1 MLREARDH
9 LSTAV
14 ERGCER
20 GLTPSEAEMDAV
32 ARFGAT
38 RRLVKSEIREAGPLW
53 ALSLAVIGAI
63 AITVVV
69 AAGGT
74 AAVALGPDPF
84 NYHVPP
90 PVAVAWEGDE
100 VGAATSGINPWAVSA
115 AGQNDAWIVGQPR
128 SHLVSHNGG
137 FRRVYDVG
145 YPQAWHWQGRSWQV
159 VRMARAGVSAEFHAV
174 AASSVGAW
182 AAGATAPDYRHARP
196 LVERWDGS
204 RWTISLHPKNAR
216 GLLLAVSAS
225 APDNVWA
232 VGGAF
237 PPQEQ
242 HLNPD
247 HLLPLAERWD
257 GRAWQRVP
265 LPWAKP
271 GMKLD
276 KVVALS
282 PSDVWVAS
290 TGFFGQVTSIF
301 VEHWDGTSW
310 TSIRAPFG
318 PHAPIAGF
326 TATTGGAAW
335 AVGAY
340 THDGYTRTLAARWDG
355 KRWGITPTPNPSTVS
370 TLTAVTAV
378 SPTDAWA
385 IGLTGQ
391 QNIGFFLHW
400 DGRRWTREPATDP
413 FTAQTIND
421 GLAVSQAAGG
431 SVFAFGHTQ
440 GPRGTTIMRWQP
452 PCWVP
457 TRSPDSEAS
466 TPHQQP
472 CSLPTGG
479 SPPAVNPN
487 APAQRRATVASAEAV
502 LTRALLVAQQNAY
515 DVSQHKRFVYH
526 SFSYIGD
533 DGAPIGR
540 MAHVSREMSDGLR
553 RVYLGHLARALPHFR
568 QATDL
573 LNGYLASHPSDTPTD
588 PPAAEVAWLMS
599 RLPHAD
605 RKIAHAIGSLP
616 PKARQ
621 QQVRYW
627 ATKAI
632 DWLVAEGIVNTTFF
646 KQSRLPQFRPTW
658 LAPGARWRE
667 INLRYHDMILHSNDQ
682 QAVQADLTAI
692 RSQLPAAAR

>member
-14 ERGCER
+14 ERGRKKGLSR
-20 GLTPSEAEMDAV
+20 GEAEIEAV
-32 ARFGAT
+32 RRFGTT
-38 RRLVKSEIREAGPLW
+38 RRLVGGELREAGPLW
-53 ALSLAVIGAI
+53 GLSLVAVGAI

-69 AAGGT
+69 AAGGS

-90 PVAVAWEGDE
+90 PVAAAWEGDE
-100 VGAATSGINPWAVSA
+100 VGSATSGINPWAISA
-115 AGQNDAWIVGQPR
+115 ASRSDAWIVGQPR

-137 FRRVYDVG
+137 LRRVYDVG
-145 YPQAWHWQGRSWQV
+145 YPQAWHWRGRSWHV
-159 VRMARAGVSAEFHAV
+159 VRMARAGVAAEFHAV
-174 AASSVGAW
+174 AAIPGGAW
-182 AAGATAPDYRHARP
+182 AVGATAPDFRRARP

-232 VGGAF
+232 VGGVF
-237 PPQEQ
+237 PPHEQ
-242 HLNPD
+242 RLRAE

-326 TATTGGAAW
+326 TATTGGNAW

-400 DGRRWTREPATDP
+400 DGQRWTRQPASDP

-421 GLAVSQAAGG
+421 GLAVSQAADG

-440 GPRGTTIMRWQP
+440 GPQGTTIMRWQP

-457 TRSPDSEAS
+457 VPSPDSKSGAPE
-466 TPHQQP
+466 HQP
-472 CSLPTGG
+472 CSAPTGG
-479 SPPAVNPN
+479 SPPVVNPN
-487 APAQRRATVASAEAV
+487 APAQRRATVANAE
-502 LTRALLVAQQNAY
+502 LTLTKVLLVAQQDAY
-515 DVSQHKRFVYH
+515 DVSHHTRFVYQ
-526 SFSYIGD
+526 SFNAGEGGIVQN
-533 DGAPIGR
+533 PPMR
-540 MAHVSREMSDGLR
+540 HVGFETLDGLGLMH
-553 RVYLGHLARALPHFR
+553 LGHLAKALTHL
-568 QATDL
+568 QKASHL
-573 LNGYLASHPSDTPTD
+573 LNRHLATQPSDVPTTP
-588 PPAAEVAWLMS
+588 PSWAVAWLMT

-632 DWLVAEGIVNTTFF
+632 DWLVADGIVNTTFF

-692 RSQLPAAAR
+692 RSQLPEAAR